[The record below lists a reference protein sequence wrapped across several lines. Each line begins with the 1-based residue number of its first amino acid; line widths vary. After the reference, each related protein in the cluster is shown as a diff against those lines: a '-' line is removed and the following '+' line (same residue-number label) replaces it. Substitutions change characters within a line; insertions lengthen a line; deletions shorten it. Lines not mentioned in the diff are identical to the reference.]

1 MLYDNHGRQINYLR
15 LAVTDRCNLRCF
27 YCMPEEGIKY
37 MPKKELLSY
46 EEMER
51 IVRIMAKMGIRKIRI
66 TGGEPFLRKGMM
78 DFIQTLHSINGIE
91 QLNVTTNGT
100 MTKALVPDFKKVG
113 IKSVNLSL
121 DSLDQKRFFD
131 ITRRNDFSKVMDT
144 FHQLLEYNIPT
155 KINAVV
161 MNGRN
166 IEDIVPMINLTRDY
180 PVSVRFIEEMPF
192 NGTGEQAQ
200 VEAWD
205 YPKILDHIKSNFPT
219 IKKIKDPKHSTSFN
233 YKIPGFKG
241 SVGIIAAYS
250 RLFCGSCNRI
260 RLTPQG
266 MLKTCLYD
274 DGVFNIK
281 KIIRNGGTDE
291 HLKTALLEALGNRA
305 KDGFEAEKN
314 RTFGR
319 PVSESMATI
328 GG

>member
-27 YCMPEEGIKY
+27 YCMPEEGINY
-37 MPKKELLSY
+37 MPRKELLTY

-51 IVRIMAKMGIRKIRI
+51 VIRLMAGMGISKIRI

-78 DFIQTLHSINGIE
+78 DFLHTIHLIDGIK
-91 QLNVTTNGT
+91 QLNITTNGT
-100 MTKALVPDFKKVG
+100 LTKKLVSDFKKVG

-121 DSLDQKRFFD
+121 DSLDEKRFFD
-131 ITRRNDFSKVMDT
+131 ITRRDDFTTVMDT
-144 FHQLLEYNIPT
+144 FYQLLEHDIPT

-166 IEDIVPMINLTRDY
+166 IEDLIPMVELAREH

-192 NGTGEQAQ
+192 NGTGKDNTRIP
-200 VEAWD
+200 WD
-205 YPKILDHIKSNFPT
+205 FPKILEYIKAHFPDV
-219 IKKIKDPKHSTSFN
+219 KKIKDPKHSTSFN

-241 SVGIIAAYS
+241 TFGIIAAYS

-274 DGVFNIK
+274 DGVFNLK
-281 KIIRNGGTDE
+281 NLIRAGGSDE
-291 HLKTALLEALGNRA
+291 HLKAAFLDALGTRA

-314 RTFGR
+314 RKFNF